1 MKWTY
6 IIKNKMLASV
16 VLLSLCL
23 LVLLS
28 NFIDRHH
35 TKNVNQSISTLY
47 EDRLI
52 AEVYILKMT
61 SSLYQIK
68 EVINSDTNNINK
80 NKSIDSLLLAIKE
93 TSNAYH
99 KTKFTELEK
108 IKADALLN
116 VLQEIEPTQ
125 LKNNQLKLE
134 SADKALVLLNE
145 LSGIQLTESKEI
157 MNYAERLYLSG
168 KISSQFVSVLIII
181 ILIVLQALVYTS
193 KTLIP
198 KEKTNFPNLN

>member
-1 MKWTY
+1 
-6 IIKNKMLASV
+6 MLASV